1 MKYIIVSNRLPLSF
15 IKGDDGKVA
24 AREGAGG
31 LVTGVRSYLNAKG
44 IEDYV
49 WIGWPGSTVK
59 KDDEDQVRRLAK
71 ENKSIPVF
79 LDEETYNRFYNGFC
93 NRTLYPLFHY
103 FPQFVDYDD
112 KNWETYK
119 KVNEMF
125 RDAVMEVAEPGDII
139 WVHDYHLMLL
149 PAILKSSGPE
159 SRIGFFLHIPFP
171 AYEIFRLLPSRWS
184 RDLLTGTLGA
194 DLIGFHT
201 YDYMQDFLTC
211 VSRLLGYESNLG
223 YIEGPD
229 AALKRVDTFPMGI
242 DYGKFQKVAISES
255 VMRER
260 KKLEETLGGNRIIFS
275 IDRLDY
281 TKGILNRLKGYELFL
296 ERNPGM
302 RGKARL
308 VLVVV
313 PSRENIPEYGDLKIA
328 IDEKVGNINGKFGMI
343 NWTPIIYQY
352 KFIDFEMLVALFG
365 MADVALIT
373 PLRDGM
379 NLVAKEYVAS
389 KIRSSG
395 VLVLSDMVG
404 AAKELGDAVI
414 INPNHPSE
422 ICSAIETALNM
433 PKEEQEQRIAA
444 MQDRVRSYD
453 IMRWGNDF
461 IKELDDLKEM
471 QDVFNA
477 KLLGKSEGKLLED
490 YRKSKRALI
499 LLDYDGTLVQFTDE
513 PKKAAPPKQVTTLI
527 KALSLDPKNRVVV
540 ISGRD
545 KGTLDKWFEGLN
557 VDLVAEHGVLVR
569 EHGSEWRFLRPLTVE
584 WKSMIIP
591 IMNDYAN
598 RLPGSRVEEKDFSVV
613 WHYRKAESE
622 FASLRVAELFDS
634 LSKLTANADV
644 QVYKGNKIIEVKN
657 SGVNK
662 GTAASFFIGK
672 ENPDFILA
680 LGDDYTDE
688 DTFRLLPKDAYSIRV
703 GITQS
708 YARFNLHSTKE
719 ALQLLGKLI
728 E

>member
-15 IKGDDGKVA
+15 TKGEDGKIT

-44 IEDYV
+44 IGNYV
-49 WIGWPGSTVK
+49 WIGWPGSTFSK
-59 KDDEDQVRRLAK
+59 EDEETVRELAR
-71 ENKSIPVF
+71 ENKSVPVF
-79 LDEETYNRFYNGFC
+79 LGDEAYNRFYNGFC

-112 KNWETYK
+112 KNWETYRA
-119 KVNEMF
+119 VNEMF
-125 RDAVMEVAEPGDII
+125 RDAVSKVAEPGDII

-149 PAILKSSGPE
+149 PAMLKADDPD
-159 SRIGFFLHIPFP
+159 SRMGFFLHIPFP

-184 RDLLTGTLGA
+184 RELLAGTLGA

-223 YIEGPD
+223 YLEGPD

-242 DYGKFQKVAISES
+242 DYGKFQKVAKSEGIAS
-255 VMRER
+255 ER
-260 KKLEETLGGNRIIFS
+260 KRLEQTLGGGRLIFS

-296 ERNPGM
+296 ERNPEM
-302 RGKARL
+302 RGKLRL

-313 PSRENIPEYGDLKIA
+313 PSRENIREYGDLKIA
-328 IDEKVGNINGKFGMI
+328 IDEKVGYINGKFGMI
-343 NWTPIIYQY
+343 NWTPVLYQY
-352 KFIDFEMLVALFG
+352 KFIDFEMLVALFE

-389 KIRSSG
+389 KTNSMG

-414 INPNHPSE
+414 VNPNHPSE
-422 ICSAIETALNM
+422 ICSAIETALSM
-433 PKEEQEQRIAA
+433 PKEEQAQRITA
-444 MQDRVRSYD
+444 MQERVRSYD

-461 IKELDDLKEM
+461 MKELDGLREM
-471 QDVFNA
+471 QDIFNA
-477 KLLGKSEGKLLED
+477 KLLGKNEARLLED
-490 YRKSKRALI
+490 YRKAKRALI
-499 LLDYDGTLVQFTDE
+499 LLDYDGTLVQFTDD
-513 PKKAAPPKQVTTLI
+513 PKKSAPPKQVMELI
-527 KALSLDPKNRVVV
+527 RALSSNPRNRVVV
-540 ISGRD
+540 TSGRD
-545 KGTLDKWFEGLN
+545 KGTLDKWFDGLD
-557 VDLVAEHGVLVR
+557 VELVAEHGALVR
-569 EHGSEWRFLRPLTVE
+569 ERGSEWRFLRPLTTE
-584 WKSMIIP
+584 WKAMIIP

-598 RLPGSRVEEKDFSVV
+598 RLPGSRVEEKEFSVV

-688 DTFRLLPKDAYSIRV
+688 DTFRLLPKEAYSIRV

-719 ALQLLGKLI
+719 VLSLLGKI
-728 E
+728 V